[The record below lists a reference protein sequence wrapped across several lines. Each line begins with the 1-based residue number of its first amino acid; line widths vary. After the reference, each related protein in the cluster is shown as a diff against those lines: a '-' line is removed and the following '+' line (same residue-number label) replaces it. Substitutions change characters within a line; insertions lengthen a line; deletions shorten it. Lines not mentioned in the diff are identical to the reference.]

1 MAQGNGKRKECLD
14 NDDDEAQRVTVKR
27 PALPLNT
34 ASIRTEVDGHGG
46 SVSPAGSDN
55 EDQEKNDSDHTPVQS
70 VQPLVSS
77 RYSNIQKTYTAKE
90 LGLLVNAQT
99 YDHVKAK
106 ETAERALRQAL
117 DTIASMKLAE
127 QNRILTQGREA
138 IDRPILSKDDAAE
151 FRLTSPRTLLGL
163 DLEEDDKIH
172 QPRDNRNKKQSISFT
187 PRGML
192 KDQSWKLL
200 LMFSREVVTHGMQYL
215 EVSES
220 PDWKPLHPEVKRSLV
235 KEVSQPMEQDMVE
248 TLPDDGHM
256 RCSLKARSKGDRWDP
271 EPELQVWRHSWPL
284 REMIKDTMDNI
295 KDANRNHAKLE
306 RWCLGAML
314 KNPGP
319 ADLVIQEWPPAKA
332 SELLTAIQH
341 RPVDSEEEWDE

>member
-90 LGLLVNAQT
+90 LGLLVNVRT

-235 KEVSQPMEQDMVE
+235 KEFESKVKRVP
-248 TLPDDGHM
+248 
-256 RCSLKARSKGDRWDP
+256 CLKALFFHSDRWDP

>member
-1 MAQGNGKRKECLD
+1 MVGL
-14 NDDDEAQRVTVKR
+14 
-27 PALPLNT
+27 
-34 ASIRTEVDGHGG
+34 
-46 SVSPAGSDN
+46 SPPSGSDN
-55 EDQEKNDSDHTPVQS
+55 EDQEKNDSNHTPVQS

-90 LGLLVNAQT
+90 LGRLVNAQT

-106 ETAERALRQAL
+106 MTAERALREAL

-172 QPRDNRNKKQSISFT
+172 EPRNNRNKKQTISFT

-235 KEVSQPMEQDMVE
+235 KELKSKVKKVP
-248 TLPDDGHM
+248 
-256 RCSLKARSKGDRWDP
+256 CLKALFFHRDRCDP

-306 RWCLGAML
+306 TWCLGAML
-314 KNPGP
+314 KNPSP
-319 ADLVIQEWPPAKA
+319 ADLVIQEWPHAKA
-332 SELLTAIQH
+332 SELPAIQH
-341 RPVDSEEEWDE
+341 RPVDFEEEWDE

>member
-1 MAQGNGKRKECLD
+1 MTQGNGKRKECLD
-14 NDDDEAQRVTVKR
+14 HDDDEAQRVTVKR

-34 ASIRTEVDGHGG
+34 ASIGTEVDGHGG
-46 SVSPAGSDN
+46 DN

-70 VQPLVSS
+70 VQLLVSS
-77 RYSNIQKTYTAKE
+77 RYSNMQKTYIAKE
-90 LGLLVNAQT
+90 LGRLVNART

-106 ETAERALRQAL
+106 ETADRALREAL

-151 FRLTSPRTLLGL
+151 FRLTSLRTLLGL

-172 QPRDNRNKKQSISFT
+172 EPKGQQKQETDDILHSKGHT
-187 PRGML
+187 EGPTL
-192 KDQSWKLL
+192 EAVAL
-200 LMFSREVVTHGMQYL
+200 THGMQYL
-215 EVSES
+215 AVSEL

-235 KEVSQPMEQDMVE
+235 KEVSQPIEQDMVE
-248 TLPDDGHM
+248 TRPDDGHM
-256 RCSLKARSKGDRWDP
+256 RCNLEARSKRYLVLKPYSSTGTAGTP
-271 EPELQVWRHSWPL
+271 NLSY
-284 REMIKDTMDNI
+284 

-306 RWCLGAML
+306 TWCLGAML

-332 SELLTAIQH
+332 SELLTAIQY
-341 RPVDSEEEWDE
+341 RSIDSEEEWDE